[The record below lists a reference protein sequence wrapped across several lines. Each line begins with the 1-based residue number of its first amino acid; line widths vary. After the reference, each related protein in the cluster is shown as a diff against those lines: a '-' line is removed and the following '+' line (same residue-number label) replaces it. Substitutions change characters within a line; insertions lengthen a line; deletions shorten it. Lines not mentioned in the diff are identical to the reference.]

1 MGMPISLAWT
11 GRHTATAEGHE
22 AWLKVINQLRE
33 VDQTFS
39 TYRDDSII
47 TRLDRGELLIDECPP
62 EVAEVLKLGRQ
73 AERQSDGAFSIRAGE
88 ALRTTSDDEGLSVR
102 AAADWGGMPTRW
114 GRSLGCA
121 AVHRTRRRRRLSA

>member
-1 MGMPISLAWT
+1 MGMPISLAWR

-47 TRLDRGELLIDECPP
+47 NRLDRGELLIDECPP
-62 EVAEVLKLGRQ
+62 
-73 AERQSDGAFSIRAGE
+73 
-88 ALRTTSDDEGLSVR
+88 
-102 AAADWGGMPTRW
+102 
-114 GRSLGCA
+114 
-121 AVHRTRRRRRLSA
+121 